1 MSAHKEQYQA
11 CSWGQK
17 QVSYPRQRGLV
28 TSFPQNPAEDWASD
42 QRQNQT
48 RPSRID
54 RLNFHAVLVPHFHD
68 YEELLGGRM
77 VNCLVLFI
85 LLFFFLPL
93 ASLQVP
99 PGSGATT
106 RAAATWARYLAS
118 ASAAAFEDALLS
130 FTAGPPCEIARRF
143 IAFTIITK

>member
-1 MSAHKEQYQA
+1 MSAHKEQCQE

-48 RPSRID
+48 RSSRID

-68 YEELLGGRM
+68 YEELQGGRM
-77 VNCLVLFI
+77 VNCLVL
-85 LLFFFLPL
+85 LSSSSFFFLSLLCKFRLVAAPQPGCCDVGPVPGLGICGCVRRCKAQAVPATCNPTRKTSRML
-93 ASLQVP
+93 ADFRL
-99 PGSGATT
+99 
-106 RAAATWARYLAS
+106 
-118 ASAAAFEDALLS
+118 
-130 FTAGPPCEIARRF
+130 
-143 IAFTIITK
+143 